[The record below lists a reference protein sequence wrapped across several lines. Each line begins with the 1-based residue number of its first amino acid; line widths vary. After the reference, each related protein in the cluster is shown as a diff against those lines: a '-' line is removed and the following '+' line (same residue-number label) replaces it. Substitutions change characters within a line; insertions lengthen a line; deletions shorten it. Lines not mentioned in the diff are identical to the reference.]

1 MKMRIRL
8 LIAFFC
14 AHFFATPIAQAQVGF
29 IASGNSLPLAQMIQ
43 ATARP
48 PAPLPKAN
56 CIDKNRA
63 QIVFKGVDVYFCLQK
78 KGEGLEL
85 GILSAAD
92 DLYSTRQIELL
103 P

>member
-48 PAPLPKAN
+48 PAPLPHLFSRYL
-56 CIDKNRA
+56 RA
-63 QIVFKGVDVYFCLQK
+63 V
-78 KGEGLEL
+78 
-85 GILSAAD
+85 
-92 DLYSTRQIELL
+92 STRDLSTCCSTSSRMTVRDCALVEGQLL
-103 P
+103 AAP